1 MDTID
6 NISMPEQTATPL
18 ERLKYLLKLSRK
30 TQAGF
35 SRLIGID
42 PSSTSK
48 IMSGRMPL
56 TQAFINRV
64 VVNLGVSKDW
74 LERGEGVP
82 FPRSEGAKVVNAGAD
97 HFRLTNAP
105 KGAPVYDIDATAGCM
120 PLSRMFTSDNI
131 IGYLD
136 LPQVNPGY
144 PVVRVSGNSMM
155 PRIPDGSYI
164 AIREIRDTSII
175 MWGAIYL
182 VQLEDYRMVKYV
194 RKHSDD
200 TSKIILHSE
209 NPDYDDIEIDR
220 SAVLKLFI
228 VEAIINCQSLV

>member
-1 MDTID
+1 MLDKLAL
-6 NISMPEQTATPL
+6 PETTATTL
-18 ERLKYLLKLSRK
+18 ERLKYLIKLSRK

-35 SRLIGID
+35 SHLLGID

-48 IMSGRMPL
+48 ILSGRMPV
-56 TQAFINRV
+56 TQSFINRV
-64 VVNLGVSKDW
+64 VVNLGVSKEW
-74 LERGEGVP
+74 LEMGSGIP
-82 FPRSEGAKVVNAGAD
+82 FPKAESTKIINAGKPD
-97 HFRLTNAP
+97 LKLTMTA
-105 KGAPVYDIDATAGCM
+105 KGAPVYDIDATAGCT
-120 PLSRMFTSDNI
+120 PLSHMFTTENI

-136 LPQVNPGY
+136 LPQVNPDH
-144 PVVRVSGNSMM
+144 PVVRVSGNSMT

-200 TSKIILHSE
+200 KNKIILHSE
-209 NPDYDDIEIDR
+209 NPDYDDIEIER

-228 VEAIINCQSLV
+228 VEAIVNCQTLV